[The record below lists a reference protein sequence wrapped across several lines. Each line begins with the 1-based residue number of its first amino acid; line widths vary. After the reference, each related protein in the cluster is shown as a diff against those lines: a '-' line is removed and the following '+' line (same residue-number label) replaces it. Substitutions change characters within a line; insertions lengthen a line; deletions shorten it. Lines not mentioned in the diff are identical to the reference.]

1 MNHKLSYACDPLI
14 MRQLRERRGWTQATL
29 AEKSGYSLRLISK
42 MESGEPASR
51 QALEDIAEALSL
63 PEESITYEDLI
74 SSPIGLAR
82 QYIAALHQHQ
92 LQMVDVIEHFLDEN
106 IVFIMA
112 GDPAVIP
119 FAGTYHGI
127 EGVRELTRRFFG
139 ALQVPDGY
147 DHLPH
152 YSYTANGTDVLV
164 WGKSWLHPIGQPM
177 PEPMPV
183 SHLLR
188 FRNGKM
194 ILFDDHF
201 DTHRAAILFAG
212 REFESSPPA

>member
-14 MRQLRERRGWTQATL
+14 VRQLRERRGWTQATL

-42 MESGEPASR
+42 IESGEAASR

-63 PEESITYEDLI
+63 PEEHISYEDLI
-74 SSPIGLAR
+74 SNPVGLAR
-82 QYIAALHQHQ
+82 QYFAALHQHQ
-92 LQMVDVIEHFLDEN
+92 ADLVDEIEHILDED

-119 FAGTYHGI
+119 FAGTYQGI
-127 EGVRELTRRFFG
+127 EGVRELHRRFFG
-139 ALQVPDGY
+139 ALEVPDGY

-152 YSYTANGTDVLV
+152 YSYTSNGTDVLV
-164 WGKSWLHPIGQPM
+164 WGKSWLHPIGRPM
-177 PEPMPV
+177 SEPMPV

-188 FRNGKM
+188 FRNGKL

-201 DTHRAAILFAG
+201 DTHRAAILFAD
-212 REFESSPPA
+212 RNFEAQEPS